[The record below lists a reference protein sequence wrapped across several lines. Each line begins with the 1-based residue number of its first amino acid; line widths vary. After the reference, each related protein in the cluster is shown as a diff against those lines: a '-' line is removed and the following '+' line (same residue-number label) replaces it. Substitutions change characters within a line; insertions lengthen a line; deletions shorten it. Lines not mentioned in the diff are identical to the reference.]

1 MSDLP
6 FLNEVG
12 QLRKEIPPR
21 TVVSWILAVERHD
34 VVVTLLHILKE
45 DLHLLRLPS
54 GLLHVPLHNNGNLIF
69 WMEFG
74 WVRQVT
80 RVKRH
85 LDILDVV
92 DVLLGIG
99 LQLLNVDLL
108 RCYDAANLVG
118 ETFPSRILVAHNS
131 FDNVGECGFIPVI
144 LEHT

>member
-1 MSDLP
+1 MADLP

-92 DVLLGIG
+92 DVLSPG
-99 LQLLNVDLL
+99 LQCIASDYWL
-108 RCYDAANLVG
+108 RTDMNLYAACY
-118 ETFPSRILVAHNS
+118 I
-131 FDNVGECGFIPVI
+131 
-144 LEHT
+144 